1 MSLLNEAELSNALDE
16 LNDWRVDEE
25 RPALF
30 KNFQF
35 KNFNEA
41 FRWMTGVALYA
52 EKADHHPEW
61 KNVWNKVDVVLTTH
75 DAGGITKKDIEL
87 ARFMDKLTPST

>member
-16 LNDWRVDEE
+16 LNDWRVDES
-25 RPALF
+25 RPALC

-35 KNFNEA
+35 KNFNVA
-41 FRWMTGVALYA
+41 FRFMTGVALYA

-61 KNVWNKVDVVLTTH
+61 KNVWNKVDVTLTTH
-75 DAGGITKKDIEL
+75 DAGGITKKDIQL
-87 ARFMDKLTPST
+87 AKFMDKLAS